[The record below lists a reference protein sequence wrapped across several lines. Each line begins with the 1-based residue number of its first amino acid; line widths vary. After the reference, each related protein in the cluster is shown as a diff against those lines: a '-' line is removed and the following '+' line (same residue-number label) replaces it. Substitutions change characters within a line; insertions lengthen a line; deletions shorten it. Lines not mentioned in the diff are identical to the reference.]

1 MNIKISVIIPVYNC
15 EKSIK
20 KCIESICQQ
29 SLEEIEIILVNDGS
43 TDNTSEIIK
52 EYQKQDDRIVILE
65 QKNSG
70 PSIARNRGIKSAHG
84 QYIGFV
90 DSDDYIEKDMYEL
103 LYSAINAS
111 KAEIGI
117 CNYWEESGVG
127 KVLSETQ
134 NDLPNGKVLDKEEIK
149 EKILSSFVKEKNRGF
164 FALWNKIYSKE
175 FLEKHMLQLDEKR
188 EHGEDW
194 IFNIQA
200 FDCAEKVVA
209 VENIL
214 YHYVQINSNSL
225 MRKYRENQIELL
237 FSGREVLNTVLRKN
251 GISLDEEE
259 HYKKFFY
266 TFYSY
271 ALKEI
276 VHKNKNASERL
287 REYLKNSLLVE
298 AATKIKHISIH
309 MKIFAYFI
317 KTRKIELAILY
328 LKVLVKLRRDK

>member
-29 SLEEIEIILVNDGS
+29 SLEEIEIIFVNDGS

-276 VHKNKNASERL
+276 VHNKKNASERL

>member
-1 MNIKISVIIPVYNC
+1 
-15 EKSIK
+15 
-20 KCIESICQQ
+20 
-29 SLEEIEIILVNDGS
+29 
-43 TDNTSEIIK
+43 
-52 EYQKQDDRIVILE
+52 
-65 QKNSG
+65 
-70 PSIARNRGIKSAHG
+70 
-84 QYIGFV
+84 
-90 DSDDYIEKDMYEL
+90 MYEL

-175 FLEKHMLQLDEKR
+175 FLEKNMLQLDEKR

-276 VHKNKNASERL
+276 VHNKKNASERL
-287 REYLKNSLLVE
+287 REYPKNSLLVE